1 MAGDDR
7 GVSELPALLRG
18 WRDRTDPAAVG
29 MAQNAPRR
37 APGLRREELALLA
50 GISIDYLVRLE
61 QGRAGAPSAQVCTA
75 LARALQLSD
84 AEQAHLFR
92 LAGHAHDTTR
102 IPRMIPASVRRI
114 VDRLDRHPV
123 GVYDATW
130 TLLSWNLLWAALFGD
145 PSALGER
152 ARNTVWRH
160 FTVGAVERVRQTPDE
175 VRAFENSM
183 VADLRATAGR
193 YPDDPGLAALLAD
206 LRRIP
211 AFAALWDRQLVAEH
225 LQSRKVV
232 VHPEVGEV
240 AVDCDV
246 LATQRS
252 DLRVVVFTPQPD
264 SDARSRLDLLATLG
278 TQTISHPT

>member
-1 MAGDDR
+1 
-7 GVSELPALLRG
+7 
-18 WRDRTDPAAVG
+18 
-29 MAQNAPRR
+29 
-37 APGLRREELALLA
+37 
-50 GISIDYLVRLE
+50 
-61 QGRAGAPSAQVCTA
+61 VCTA

-130 TLLSWNLLWAALFGD
+130 TLLSWNPLWAAVFGD
-145 PSALGER
+145 PSALDER

-160 FTVGAVERVRQTPDE
+160 FTTGAVERVRQTPDE

-206 LRRIP
+206 LRRMP

-232 VHPEVGEV
+232 VHPEVGEI

-252 DLRVVVFTPQPD
+252 DLRVVVFTPQPGTD
-264 SDARSRLDLLATLG
+264 SRGRLDLLAALG
-278 TQTISHPT
+278 TQTISG

>member
-1 MAGDDR
+1 M
-7 GVSELPALLRG
+7 
-18 WRDRTDPAAVG
+18 
-29 MAQNAPRR
+29 
-37 APGLRREELALLA
+37 
-50 GISIDYLVRLE
+50 
-61 QGRAGAPSAQVCTA
+61 CTA

-130 TLLSWNLLWAALFGD
+130 TLLSWNPLWAALFGD
-145 PSALGER
+145 PSALDER

-183 VADLRATAGR
+183 VADLRATAGALPR
-193 YPDDPGLAALLAD
+193 RPRPRGAARRPAPDPRVLGAVGPAA
-206 LRRIP
+206 RRRASAVTEGP
-211 AFAALWDRQLVAEH
+211 
-225 LQSRKVV
+225 V

-264 SDARSRLDLLATLG
+264 SDARGRLDLLAALG
-278 TQTISHPT
+278 TQTIGHPT

>member
-1 MAGDDR
+1 M
-7 GVSELPALLRG
+7 
-18 WRDRTDPAAVG
+18 
-29 MAQNAPRR
+29 
-37 APGLRREELALLA
+37 
-50 GISIDYLVRLE
+50 
-61 QGRAGAPSAQVCTA
+61 CTA

-102 IPRMIPASVRRI
+102 IPRMVPASVRRI

-130 TLLSWNLLWAALFGD
+130 TLLSWNPLWAALFGD
-145 PSALGER
+145 PSALDER

-160 FTVGAVERVRQTPDE
+160 FTAGAMERVRQTPDE

-206 LRRIP
+206 LRRMP

-240 AVDCDV
+240 AVDCDCF
-246 LATQRS
+246 ATQRS
-252 DLRVVVFTPQPD
+252 DLRVLPPQPGGP
-264 SDARSRLDLLATLG
+264 AG
-278 TQTISHPT
+278 G